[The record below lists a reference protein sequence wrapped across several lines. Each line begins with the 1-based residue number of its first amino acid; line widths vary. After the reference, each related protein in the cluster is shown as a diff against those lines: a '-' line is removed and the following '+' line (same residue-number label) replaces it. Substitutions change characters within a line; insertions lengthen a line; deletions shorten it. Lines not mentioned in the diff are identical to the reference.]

1 MYDISINL
9 YKTFC
14 VVAQSKNYVDAS
26 NKLHISTTAISK
38 NIRQLESLLG
48 TTLFYREKD
57 GVKLTGAGQE
67 FFKYAEQGLATL
79 NLGEKL
85 IMQKSDLATGEIAIG
100 CLSHLT
106 TFYLMDY
113 IEKVKIDYPD
123 LKINLISGANF
134 DKMIQMLEEHKLDF
148 IIDTTQVDT
157 NYNNLVIEEIKEVQN
172 IFISNKPIKIKDL
185 KELESQKYILNF
197 EYSSTIK
204 KLRNIL
210 KQHNVEI
217 ESNMQCDITELRVEA
232 TKRGLGIGYVMKEAV
247 KNELENKELYEVE
260 LPIELPKSK
269 INLIYIKEQLT
280 QADKKFIKEYLK
292 K

>member
-1 MYDISINL
+1 M
-9 YKTFC
+9 
-14 VVAQSKNYVDAS
+14 
-26 NKLHISTTAISK
+26 
-38 NIRQLESLLG
+38 
-48 TTLFYREKD
+48 
-57 GVKLTGAGQE
+57 
-67 FFKYAEQGLATL
+67 

-85 IMQKSDLATGEIAIG
+85 IMQKSDLATVEIAIG
-100 CLSHLT
+100 CPSHLT

-113 IEKVKIDYPD
+113 IEKAKTDYPD

-134 DKMIQMLEEHKLDF
+134 DKTIQMLEEHRLDF

-210 KQHNVEI
+210 KQHDVEI

-247 KNELENKELYEVE
+247 KNELENKELYKVE

-280 QADKKFIKEYLK
+280 QADRKFIKEYLK

>member
-14 VVAQSKNYVDAS
+14 IVAQSKNYVDAS

-85 IMQKSDLATGEIAIG
+85 IMQKSDLATGEISIG
-100 CLSHLT
+100 CPSHLT
-106 TFYLMDY
+106 TFYLMNY
-113 IEKVKIDYPD
+113 IEKAKEDYPN
-123 LKINLISGANF
+123 LKINLISGADFN
-134 DKMIQMLEEHKLDF
+134 KMIQMLEEHKIDF

-157 NYNNLVIEEIKEVQN
+157 NYNNIVVEELKEVEN
-172 IFISNKPIKIKDL
+172 IFISNRPIKIKEL
-185 KELESQKYILNF
+185 KELENQKYILNF

-204 KLRNIL
+204 KLKNTL
-210 KQHNVEI
+210 KQHNIEI
-217 ESNMQCDITELRVEA
+217 EANMQYDITELRINAV
-232 TKRGLGIGYVMKEAV
+232 KRGLGVGYVMKESV
-247 KNELENKELYEVE
+247 KNELENKELYEIK
-260 LPIELPKSK
+260 LPIKLPISK

-280 QADKKFIKEYLK
+280 QSDKKFIKNYQQ
-292 K
+292 

>member
-9 YKTFC
+9 YRTFC

-38 NIRQLESLLG
+38 NIRQLEGLLG

-85 IMQKSDLATGEIAIG
+85 IMQKNDLETGEIAIG
-100 CLSHLT
+100 CPSHLT
-106 TFYLMDY
+106 TFFLMDC
-113 IEKVKIDYPD
+113 IEKSKSDYPN
-123 LKINLISGANF
+123 LKINLISGADFN
-134 DKMIQMLEEHKLDF
+134 KMIQMLEEHKIDF

-157 NYNNLVIEEIKEVQN
+157 NYNNIIVEELKEVEN
-172 IFISNKPIKIKDL
+172 IFISNKPIKIKEL
-185 KELESQKYILNF
+185 KELENQKYILNF

-204 KLRNIL
+204 KLKNIL
-210 KQHNVEI
+210 KQNNIEI
-217 ESNMQCDITELRVEA
+217 EANMQYDITELRINAV
-232 TKRGLGIGYVMKEAV
+232 KRGLGIGYVMKEAV
-247 KNELENKELYEVE
+247 KNELENKELYEVK
-260 LPIELPKSK
+260 LPIELPISK

-280 QADKKFIKEYLK
+280 QSDKKFIKNYLK
-292 K
+292 N

>member
-26 NKLHISTTAISK
+26 NKLHITTTAISK

-57 GVKLTGAGQE
+57 GVKLTRAGQE
-67 FFKYAEQGLATL
+67 FFNYAEQGLAIL

-100 CLSHLT
+100 CPSHLT
-106 TFYLMDY
+106 TFYLMNY
-113 IEKVKIDYPD
+113 IEKAKSDYPN
-123 LKINLISGANF
+123 LKIKLVSGADFN
-134 DKMIQMLEEHKLDF
+134 KMIQMLEEHKIDF

-157 NYNNLVIEEIKEVQN
+157 NYNNLVIEELKEVKN
-172 IFISNKPIKIKDL
+172 IFIANKPIKIKEL
-185 KELESQKYILNF
+185 KELENQKYILNF

-204 KLRNIL
+204 KLKNIL
-210 KQHNVEI
+210 KQHDIEI
-217 ESNMQCDITELRVEA
+217 EANIQCDITELRIDA
-232 TKRGLGIGYVMKEAV
+232 TKKGLGIGYVMKEAV
-247 KNELENKELYEVE
+247 LKELKNNELYEVDI
-260 LPIELPKSK
+260 PIDLPKSTIK
-269 INLIYIKEQLT
+269 LIYVKEQLT
-280 QADKKFIKEYLK
+280 QSDKKFIKNYLK
-292 K
+292 N

>member
-9 YKTFC
+9 YRTFC

-100 CLSHLT
+100 CPSHLT
-106 TFYLMDY
+106 TFYLMDC
-113 IEKVKIDYPD
+113 IEKAKSDYPN
-123 LKINLISGANF
+123 LKINLISGADFN
-134 DKMIQMLEEHKLDF
+134 KMIQMLEEHKIDF

-157 NYNNLVIEEIKEVQN
+157 NYNNIIVEELKEVEN
-172 IFISNKPIKIKDL
+172 IFISNKPIKIK
-185 KELESQKYILNF
+185 
-197 EYSSTIK
+197 
-204 KLRNIL
+204 
-210 KQHNVEI
+210 
-217 ESNMQCDITELRVEA
+217 
-232 TKRGLGIGYVMKEAV
+232 
-247 KNELENKELYEVE
+247 
-260 LPIELPKSK
+260 
-269 INLIYIKEQLT
+269 
-280 QADKKFIKEYLK
+280 
-292 K
+292 

>member
-9 YKTFC
+9 YRTFC

-38 NIRQLESLLG
+38 NIRQLEGLLG

-85 IMQKSDLATGEIAIG
+85 IMQKNDLETGEIAIG
-100 CLSHLT
+100 CPSHLT
-106 TFYLMDY
+106 TFYLMDC
-113 IEKVKIDYPD
+113 IEKAKSDYPN
-123 LKINLISGANF
+123 LKINLISGADFN
-134 DKMIQMLEEHKLDF
+134 KMIQMLEEHKIDF

-157 NYNNLVIEEIKEVQN
+157 NYNNIIVEELKEVEN
-172 IFISNKPIKIKDL
+172 IFISNKPIKIKEL
-185 KELESQKYILNF
+185 KELENQKYILNF

-204 KLRNIL
+204 KLKNIL
-210 KQHNVEI
+210 KQHNIEI
-217 ESNMQCDITELRVEA
+217 EANMQYDITELRINAV
-232 TKRGLGIGYVMKEAV
+232 KRGLGIGYVMKEAV
-247 KNELENKELYEVE
+247 KNELENKELYEVK
-260 LPIELPKSK
+260 LPIELPISK

-280 QADKKFIKEYLK
+280 QSDKKFIKNYLK
-292 K
+292 N

>member
-9 YKTFC
+9 YRTFC

-85 IMQKSDLATGEIAIG
+85 IMQKNDLETGEIAIG
-100 CLSHLT
+100 CQSHLT
-106 TFYLMDY
+106 TFYLMDC
-113 IEKVKIDYPD
+113 IEKAKSDYPN
-123 LKINLISGANF
+123 LKINLISGADFN
-134 DKMIQMLEEHKLDF
+134 KMIQMLEEHKIDF

-157 NYNNLVIEEIKEVQN
+157 NYNNIIVEELKEVEN
-172 IFISNKPIKIKDL
+172 IFISNKPIKIKEL
-185 KELESQKYILNF
+185 KELENQKYILNF

-204 KLRNIL
+204 KLKNIL
-210 KQHNVEI
+210 KQHNIEI
-217 ESNMQCDITELRVEA
+217 EANMQYDITELRINAV
-232 TKRGLGIGYVMKEAV
+232 KRGLGIGYVMKEAV
-247 KNELENKELYEVE
+247 KNELENKELYEVK
-260 LPIELPKSK
+260 LPIELPISK

-280 QADKKFIKEYLK
+280 QSDKKFIKNYLK
-292 K
+292 N